1 MEEFVA
7 DTLTLHLSE
16 DAFEGDAQFTVDVDG
31 TQIAGPTSVTTL
43 HSSGTFQ
50 DFTYT
55 GDFGA
60 GPHTVA
66 VNFLNDAYGGTADT
80 DRNLYVGGLTF
91 DGTNFAGETA
101 QNDAMNGQPD
111 ADPNAAEMYVNG
123 TTTFSNV
130 AGAPPPP
137 AALDSIVVYGAGGFG
152 QFTVTVDGTT
162 IGNAQL
168 GESEK
173 GQIDTFTFTGA
184 FGPGPHTVDLHY
196 TPASPGPGIPNPF
209 FVAYGIDLNG
219 QHYNIGD
226 ADITSSGA
234 VVTDPSATTMTDTGD
249 IIFHN
254 VAEGTST
261 PDVTINGGMLAD
273 HLRGGP
279 GNDIIQAGPGIANGP
294 GPHDNTEF
302 GEAGHDTFIV
312 IAGNGNDSVNFQSGA
327 GGDVVDLVNYGYTSF
342 ADVMSHMTA
351 TSTGSVLTNP
361 NGETIGFF
369 GSPNPTPDTFTPDN
383 FVLDGATSS
392 VADQLVVHVS
402 EDAFQGNAEY
412 AVLVDGKQV
421 GVIQQAFASHSQGQ
435 VDNLSLVGHFGADPH
450 TVEVQFV
457 NDAYGGSPDA
467 DRNLYVEGITFNG
480 VDYPGQAAANT
491 AQNGQPDADPNA
503 AEMYINGSV
512 TFNNVGG
519 SGPPPP
525 PSGSTSTIAIQV
537 SEDAFQGDAQFN
549 VRVDGAAQIA
559 TFTAH
564 ASHAAGQ
571 SETINITG
579 DFGAQ
584 GPGTID
590 IQFLN
595 DAYGGT
601 PDTDRNL
608 YVQSIDVNGVH
619 FQGNTAINDAANG
632 HEADDP
638 TAAVM
643 DINGTAE
650 FNVNHTAPPPEIMG

>member
-1 MEEFVA
+1 MA

-31 TQIAGPTSVTTL
+31 TQIAAPTSVTTL
-43 HSSGTFQ
+43 HSSGSFQ

-66 VNFLNDAYGGTADT
+66 VNFLNDAYGGTPGT
-80 DRNLYVGGLTF
+80 DRNLYVGGITF
-91 DGTNFAGETA
+91 DGTNYAGETA
-101 QNDAMNGQPD
+101 QNNAMNGQPD

-130 AGAPPPP
+130 TGASPPPP
-137 AALDSIVVYGAGGFG
+137 ASDSIVVYAAGGFG
-152 QFTVTVDGTT
+152 NVTVIVDGIN
-162 IGNAQL
+162 IGSGGL
-168 GESEK
+168 GESVK

-196 TPASPGPGIPNPF
+196 TPVSPGPGIPNPL
-209 FVAYGIDLNG
+209 FVAYGIDFNG

-226 ADITSSGA
+226 ADISSSGA
-234 VVTDPSATTMTDTGD
+234 VATDPSATTMTQVGD
-249 IIFHN
+249 VVFHN
-254 VAEGTST
+254 VAEGTPT
-261 PDVTINGGMLAD
+261 PNVTINGGMLAD
-273 HLRGGP
+273 HPDGGT
-279 GNDIIQAGPGIANGP
+279 GNDIIQAGPAIANGP

-302 GEAGHDTFIV
+302 GGAGRDTFIV
-312 IAGNGNDSVNFQSGA
+312 IAGNGNDNVFFQSGA

-351 TSTGSVLTNP
+351 TSSGSQLTNP
-361 NGETIGFF
+361 NGETITFRGD
-369 GSPNPTPDTFTPDN
+369 PVPTPDTFTPDN

-421 GVIQQAFASHSQGQ
+421 GVIQQAFGSHSQGQ

-480 VDYPGQAAANT
+480 TDYAGQSAFNN

-503 AEMYINGSV
+503 AEMYVNGSV
-512 TFNNVGG
+512 VFSGVTGG
-519 SGPPPP
+519 SNPSPP
-525 PSGSTSTIAIQV
+525 PSGSSTV
-537 SEDAFQGDAQFN
+537 VLHLSEDAFQGDAQF
-549 VRVDGAAQIA
+549 VVSVDGVQQGAAQTI
-559 TFTAH
+559 TALH
-564 ASHAAGQ
+564 SQGQ
-571 SETINITG
+571 VQDVTITG
-579 DFGAQ
+579 DFGAS
-584 GPGTID
+584 GPGKVD
-590 IQFLN
+590 ISFIN
-595 DAYGGT
+595 DTWGGT

-619 FQGNTAINDAANG
+619 FQGNTAANNAANG

-638 TAAVM
+638 SAAVM

-650 FNVNHTAPPPEIMG
+650 FAVNHTAPPPEIMG